1 MAKPRKIILAE
12 DNPADA
18 QRVKQAFSSVSIPL
32 EVTHVLDGQ
41 ELLNFL
47 RTEYLDNIALVLLD
61 LNMPKVGGI
70 DVLKIMYHDDEL
82 KKLPVIVFSS
92 SPQKEDVL
100 ECYEYGAN
108 AYVCKPDDIDEF
120 QKTINAIANFWGE
133 INVLPSYNG
142 HEVH

>member
-12 DNPADA
+12 DSIADA
-18 QRVKQAFSSVSIPL
+18 QRATEAFSTAKIPL
-32 EVTHVLDGQ
+32 EVVHVEDGEKLLD
-41 ELLNFL
+41 LL
-47 RTEYLDNIALVLLD
+47 RTEYLENIALVLLD

-70 DVLKIMYHDDEL
+70 DVLKIMYNDDEL
-82 KKLPVIVFSS
+82 KKLPVIIFSS

-100 ECYEYGAN
+100 DCYEYGAN
-108 AYVCKPDDIDEF
+108 AYVCKPTDIDEY
-120 QKTINAIANFWGE
+120 QKTINAISNFWGE